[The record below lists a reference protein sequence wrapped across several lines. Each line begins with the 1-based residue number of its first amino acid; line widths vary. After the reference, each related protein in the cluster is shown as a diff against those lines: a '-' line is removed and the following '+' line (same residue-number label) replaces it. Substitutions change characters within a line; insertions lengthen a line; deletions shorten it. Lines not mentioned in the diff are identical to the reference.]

1 MIEKIKKI
9 FDGEN
14 KHKLI
19 IILISLIFFVLYLL
33 SKVLRFPEN
42 IGLCNNNGLCESNFF
57 YGVWL
62 PFYNSV
68 FYIFISSFLLI
79 FFPKKLFK
87 LWTKIMVPVFVFFL
101 LITIMTPD
109 ICSGMICFDRTNVAL
124 GLSKLYLILTV
135 LIVIIKTIFDFI
147 VSKNKRG

>member
-1 MIEKIKKI
+1 
-9 FDGEN
+9 
-14 KHKLI
+14 
-19 IILISLIFFVLYLL
+19 
-33 SKVLRFPEN
+33 
-42 IGLCNNNGLCESNFF
+42 
-57 YGVWL
+57 
-62 PFYNSV
+62 
-68 FYIFISSFLLI
+68 
-79 FFPKKLFK
+79 
-87 LWTKIMVPVFVFFL
+87 